1 LEKKKKKKK
10 KKKKRARAHATI
22 FYYFYF
28 YFLAT
33 KSDPFPFSRML
44 LYTIYEQAPEAT
56 HGFPGPL
63 LLPPAVMALV
73 QTAVFLT
80 DFGAIRVRV
89 WASSQLESRPLFFF
103 FFFFF

>member
-1 LEKKKKKKK
+1 M
-10 KKKKRARAHATI
+10 RQFFII
-22 FYYFYF
+22 FIFIF
-28 YFLAT
+28 WQPNLT
-33 KSDPFPFSRML
+33 LSPFPGCCYTRM
-44 LYTIYEQAPEAT
+44 YEQAPEAT